1 MIDYTI
7 LGIKYRLDIQAGRGS
22 GSEKQKKIEI
32 HHILDR

>member
-7 LGIKYRLDIQAGRGS
+7 LDIEYRLDIQAGGVWVKT
-22 GSEKQKKIEI
+22 EIEIEI

>member
-7 LGIKYRLDIQAGRGS
+7 LGIEYRLDIQAGRGLDKNRK
-22 GSEKQKKIEI
+22 EIEI